1 MNTVNSQST
10 TDTPPS
16 ITSAINLISLT
27 STTEITSVPVVAT
40 VSITQSASSSQPKL
54 SSNTTPE
61 SFSLNLAIGIGIG
74 VGIAIVL
81 LIAACVPI
89 YKIWKQR
96 QQAAQGQNQY
106 NHQEPPHPYETQYPM
121 YYQQFQEMQ
130 LASNFHQE
138 ADRSSRK
145 SMDRRTAV
153 FEMSDKRQTDSWV
166 KEMMQANQEELWME
180 SPIR

>member
-1 MNTVNSQST
+1 MNTVNAQRT
-10 TDTPPS
+10 TATPPS
-16 ITSAINLISLT
+16 ITSATNLISST
-27 STTEITSVPVVAT
+27 STTEITSSSVPAT
-40 VSITQSASSSQPKL
+40 TSVIQFASSSLPKL

-61 SFSLNLAIGIGIG
+61 SPSLNVAIGAGIG
-74 VGIAIVL
+74 VGIAIVF

-89 YKIWKQR
+89 YKLYKRR

-106 NHQEPPHPYETQYPM
+106 NHQEPAHPYATQYPL

-138 ADRSSRK
+138 VDGSNRK